1 MRIRHIL
8 SAALL
13 FCAGGATPVWAQN
26 SRLFDRPLP
35 IPIRQVR
42 GGGGSEPAAMDGP
55 TIDNASWITVPL
67 PPPRE
72 IRTGDQIT
80 VRIDISQRTQAD
92 GNLQRRKNAT
102 LNAQLR
108 DWIVLE
114 GLTQMKAAPQTE
126 GEQAAQGTLNKQ
138 DRVNAQ
144 LGSTESLKFDIAA
157 TVAAVLPNGNVVLEA
172 TRQVTINE
180 ETWLISVGGLC
191 SKDAIGPGNLVLS
204 KDIADL
210 NISKKELGII
220 KDSYR
225 RGWLQRAWDAVKL
238 F

>member
-1 MRIRHIL
+1 ML
-8 SAALL
+8 LFAGAWPDSAA
-13 FCAGGATPVWAQN
+13 AQN

-35 IPIRQVR
+35 IPIRQVS
-42 GGGGSEPAAMDGP
+42 GGP
-55 TIDNASWITVPL
+55 TSPGVMYGPTVDDASWITVPL

-72 IRTGDQIT
+72 IRVNDLIT
-80 VRIDISQRTQAD
+80 VRIDISQRGLQD

-126 GEQAAQGTLNKQ
+126 GDESVQGTLNKQ
-138 DRVNAQ
+138 DRMSAQ
-144 LGSTESLKFDIAA
+144 LGTTESLKFEVGAK
-157 TVAAVLPNGNVVLEA
+157 VAAVLPNGNVVLEA
-172 TRQVTINE
+172 HRHVALTE
-180 ETWLISVGGLC
+180 ETWLVSISGVC
-191 SKDAIGPGNLVLS
+191 AKDAIGPGNLVLS

-210 NISKKELGII
+210 QIKKQEVGAIPDAY
-220 KDSYR
+220 K
-225 RGWLQRAWDAVKL
+225 RGWLQRTWDLIKL

>member
-1 MRIRHIL
+1 MKRRYLL
-8 SAALL
+8 SGALL
-13 FCAGGATPVWAQN
+13 LVTGATPVLAQN
-26 SRLFDRPLP
+26 SRLFDRPPP
-35 IPIRQVR
+35 IPIRQTR
-42 GGGGSEPAAMDGP
+42 GGLTEPAPMYGP
-55 TIDNASWITVPL
+55 TIDNRSWITVPL

-72 IRTGDQIT
+72 LRVGDLVT
-80 VRIDISQRTQAD
+80 MRIDISQRAQQD
-92 GNLQRRKNAT
+92 GNLQRRKTAT

-108 DWIVLE
+108 DWVVLE
-114 GLTQMKAAPQTE
+114 GLTQMLAAPQTS

-144 LGSTESLKFDIAA
+144 LGTIESLKFDIGAK
-157 TVAAVLPNGNVVLEA
+157 VSAVLPNGTVVLEA
-172 TRQVTINE
+172 TRRVTTNE
-180 ETWLISVGGLC
+180 ETWLVSLSGVC

-210 NISKKELGII
+210 DIHKTEAGIV